1 MARIPDQTRFYR
13 KKGTK
18 KFIPLKGNMLDI
30 DKDYVLL
37 LSIFQNSVEKPGSQ
51 NDLRVIVNERKVL
64 KSNLFLNRRNK
75 TNKTNLNPKK
85 YINNTLAGQCPSR
98 LRSRLLIR

>member
-1 MARIPDQTRFYR
+1 MS
-13 KKGTK
+13 KGDSTVRRGRS
-18 KFIPLKGNMLDI
+18 FCVCSTYITVSRDRVE
-30 DKDYVLL
+30 DYDL
-37 LSIFQNSVEKPGSQ
+37 EDPQ

-75 TNKTNLNPKK
+75 TNKTNLNPEK

-98 LRSRLLIR
+98 

>member
-1 MARIPDQTRFYR
+1 
-13 KKGTK
+13 
-18 KFIPLKGNMLDI
+18 MLDI

-37 LSIFQNSVEKPGSQ
+37 PSIFQNSVEKPGSQ

-75 TNKTNLNPKK
+75 TIAAVNSNPKK
-85 YINNTLAGQCPSR
+85 YIHNTLAGQCSSR
-98 LRSRLLIR
+98 

>member
-1 MARIPDQTRFYR
+1 MWCLIYKLIFVLKQTRFYR

-37 LSIFQNSVEKPGSQ
+37 PSIFQNSVEKPGSQ
-51 NDLRVIVNERKVL
+51 NDLRVIVNERKIL
-64 KSNLFLNRRNK
+64 NSNLFLNRRNK
-75 TNKTNLNPKK
+75 TIAAVLNSKK
-85 YINNTLAGQCPSR
+85 YTLAGQCPSR
-98 LRSRLLIR
+98 

>member
-75 TNKTNLNPKK
+75 TIAAVNLNPKK
-85 YINNTLAGQCPSR
+85 YIHNTLAGQCPSR
-98 LRSRLLIR
+98 

>member
-1 MARIPDQTRFYR
+1 MCVQLISRDRVR
-13 KKGTK
+13 EHD
-18 KFIPLKGNMLDI
+18 LKD
-30 DKDYVLL
+30 
-37 LSIFQNSVEKPGSQ
+37 PQ

-75 TNKTNLNPKK
+75 TIAAVNLNPKK

-98 LRSRLLIR
+98 